1 MWKSS
6 FEGHHE
12 GPVGEYDAYIVLA
25 ERYHWTPEQIC
36 RLEEDYITELLARS
50 RAESDVTE
58 AKRKKEEAKRK
69 RRGGGGGPPAES
81 VDASE
86 IQ

>member
-1 MWKSS
+1 MWKRS

-36 RLEEDYITELLARS
+36 GLEEDYITELLARS
-50 RAESDVTE
+50 RAEADVAE
-58 AKRKKEEAKRK
+58 VKRKREEAKRK
-69 RRGGGGGPPAES
+69 RRSPRGGPQAES
-81 VDASE
+81 VDVSE

>member
-1 MWKSS
+1 MWKRS

-12 GPVGEYDAYIVLA
+12 GPVGEWDAYIVLA

-50 RAESDVTE
+50 RAEADVAE
-58 AKRKKEEAKRK
+58 VKRKREEAKHRAG
-69 RRGGGGGPPAES
+69 RASGGLLAES
-81 VDASE
+81 VDIAE